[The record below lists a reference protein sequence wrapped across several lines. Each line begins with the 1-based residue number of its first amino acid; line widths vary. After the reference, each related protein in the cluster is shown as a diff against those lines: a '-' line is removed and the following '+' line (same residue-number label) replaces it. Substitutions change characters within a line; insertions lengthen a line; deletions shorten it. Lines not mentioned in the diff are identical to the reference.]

1 MEKINDRNIYISIAI
16 TTLVLGIFCI
26 SISLYSRLVVEP
38 KAEKLISL
46 PETMKQGYIL
56 LREPQLF
63 AGYKYWDSEGLAVEN
78 SLRYFDF
85 VIANDG
91 EIKAEE
97 RPYLE
102 LILNRRR
109 SGSTLGIKTAIF
121 LFIVSSIAF
130 AAFIFEQPKKSA

>member
-1 MEKINDRNIYISIAI
+1 MEKINDRKIYISIAI

-63 AGYKYWDSEGLAVEN
+63 AGYKYWDSEGLAVKN

-109 SGSTLGIKTAIF
+109 YGSTLGIKTAIF

-130 AAFIFEQPKKSA
+130 TAFMLEQPKKSA